1 MSKELIEVFDMMDD
15 IVTDELRDLFSHRSP
30 STTEIKNAKEAVCLL
45 KEAHELKVSIMMEE
59 NADDYYS
66 RDYRNDGYSYRR
78 GRDSNTGR
86 YVSRDN
92 RMRQSYD
99 EMASGHSINDRLIA
113 SIEDMMDMAKTDYEK
128 QELSNWIKRI
138 ERSEIENK

>member
-30 STTEIKNAKEAVCLL
+30 SPTEIKNAKEAVCLL

-128 QELSNWIKRI
+128 QQLSDWIKRI
-138 ERSEIENK
+138 ERSETENK